1 MPNIKSQ
8 KKRVVIS
15 AKENEINVAKRSKV
29 RTGIKKFQAAVEAKD
44 LENAEKLLREAIS
57 LIDEAKYDGIYKAET
72 ASRKVSRLSSWTEP
86 KKPSNTPDTLIAPRA
101 LYGARFLCAFEFLP
115 TFPHAFCGEARRSD
129 A

>member
-44 LENAEKLLREAIS
+44 FENAEKLLREAIS
-57 LIDEAKYDGIYKAET
+57 LIDEAKNDGIYKAET
-72 ASRKVSRLSSWTEP
+72 ASRKVSRLSKQLDRA
-86 KKPSNTPDTLIAPRA
+86 KKA
-101 LYGARFLCAFEFLP
+101 E
-115 TFPHAFCGEARRSD
+115 
-129 A
+129 